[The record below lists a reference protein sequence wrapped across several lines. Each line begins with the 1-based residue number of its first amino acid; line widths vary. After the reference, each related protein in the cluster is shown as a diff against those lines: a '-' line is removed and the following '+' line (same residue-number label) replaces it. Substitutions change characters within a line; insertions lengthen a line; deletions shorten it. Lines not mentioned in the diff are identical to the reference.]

1 MRFLFGLFSG
11 TVLTLLV
18 ATAMDAPTHPVLNGA
33 RDLAT
38 EAWDQLIA
46 RTSDSL
52 FVAPDAPAA
61 NPAGRDATTPSAA
74 NSEAVAEAAPEQE
87 IADAAASLTEPA
99 PALPPPDP
107 IDELPSSGFWAESAL
122 ALETAAALETVHAN
136 PVWVP
141 FHSQMSAEGFAT
153 RLSQSLGREF
163 RVERQG
169 AGAYQVVFDE
179 TDPIERDQV
188 LDRVS
193 EVTGQ

>member
-1 MRFLFGLFSG
+1 MRQPP
-11 TVLTLLV
+11 TRPAVTRQHPQPQIRKLLRKRRPNRRS
-18 ATAMDAPTHPVLNGA
+18 PT
-33 RDLAT
+33 
-38 EAWDQLIA
+38 
-46 RTSDSL
+46 
-52 FVAPDAPAA
+52 
-61 NPAGRDATTPSAA
+61 
-74 NSEAVAEAAPEQE
+74 
-87 IADAAASLTEPA
+87 
-99 PALPPPDP
+99 DP